1 MLQEKA
7 LPALQMFVARQLRGD
22 GDSLLAKIDL
32 PGKIENAVEKMD
44 MKQLH
49 HFVVQASND
58 NLTVL
63 QVLGFFLGGAA
74 GVIMAFV
81 L

>member
-7 LPALQMFVARQLRGD
+7 LPALQLYVVRQLRGD
-22 GDSLLAKIDL
+22 GDTLLAKINL
-32 PGKIENAVEKMD
+32 PGKIENAVDRMD

-49 HFVVQASND
+49 RFVVRASND

-63 QVLGFFLGGAA
+63 QILGFFLGGAA
-74 GVIMAFV
+74 GAVMAFV